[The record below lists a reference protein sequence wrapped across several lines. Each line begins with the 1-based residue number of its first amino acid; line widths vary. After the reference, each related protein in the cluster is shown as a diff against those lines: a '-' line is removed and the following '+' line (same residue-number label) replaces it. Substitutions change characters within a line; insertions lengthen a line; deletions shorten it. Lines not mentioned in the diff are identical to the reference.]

1 VPFSSFRY
9 KPAVY
14 HFATSVSAVF
24 LVLFPRGGI
33 RMCLRFVVLAAIVA
47 GWIWPA
53 VAEQAF
59 PYKAYI
65 TADDTY
71 VRSGPGES
79 HYPTGKLKAGA
90 KVEVYRHDPGGWYAI
105 RPPEG
110 SFSWVGSRFVKPTRN
125 GLGEI
130 TGERVAV
137 RVGSQLSE
145 KRDAV
150 QVRVTRG
157 EIVEVL
163 GTEQTGT
170 GRQAGTWWKIG
181 PPSGEFRW
189 VHGSEVDSSP
199 PGSGASKAGKEL
211 PSLTAATKPAEP
223 VSTKPPE
230 TKPADKWTPAAGNP
244 TASPPGP
251 VAATPVAATPVA
263 PVAPSPSGQE
273 TPRVPPAAL
282 RQRTSEEFQ
291 KEMDDINTEL
301 SIMLA
306 EEPSAWK
313 CEELGRRARALQDQ
327 AQSAVE
333 RGNARML
340 VNRIAQSEDVK
351 RRYLA
356 MNATATETN
365 RKVRLAA
372 DRSRAAGTVA
382 LSPGSA
388 ERFDGV
394 GRLTRVLPPKLGA
407 PRYALVDEQ
416 GAVKSYVSP
425 APGVSMQFY
434 LGRQVG
440 INGVRGYVAEQ
451 NAELLTAKHVTALDT
466 QLR

>member
-1 VPFSSFRY
+1 MR
-9 KPAVY
+9 
-14 HFATSVSAVF
+14 
-24 LVLFPRGGI
+24 
-33 RMCLRFVVLAAIVA
+33 LRFAVLVAIVA
-47 GWIWPA
+47 GWTGPA

-59 PYKAYI
+59 PYKACV

-79 HYPTGKLKAGA
+79 YYPTGKLKAGA

-110 SFSWVGSRFVKPTRN
+110 SFSWVGGRFVKPPQN

-130 TGERVAV
+130 TGEHVAV

-150 QVRVTRG
+150 QVRVKRG

-163 GTEQTGT
+163 GTEQTGA
-170 GRQAGTWWKIG
+170 GRQAVAWWKIG

-199 PGSGASKAGKEL
+199 PRGGASKAGKD
-211 PSLTAATKPAEP
+211 PSALAEAARPAEP

-230 TKPADKWTPAAGNP
+230 AKSSDKWTPTPGNA
-244 TASPPGP
+244 TALQSSP
-251 VAATPVAATPVA
+251 VAAATGATVTS
-263 PVAPSPSGQE
+263 SPSGQE
-273 TPRVPPAAL
+273 TPRVPPAAAL
-282 RQRTSEEFQ
+282 PPRTSEEFQ
-291 KEMDDINTEL
+291 REMDDINTEL

-313 CEELGRRARALQDQ
+313 CEELGRRARALQDR
-327 AQSAVE
+327 AQTAVE

-340 VNRIAQSEDVK
+340 ANRIAQSEDVK
-351 RRYLA
+351 RRCLA
-356 MNATATETN
+356 MSATATETE

-372 DRSRAAGTVA
+372 DRGRAAGAAV
-382 LSPGSA
+382 LSLGSN

-416 GAVKSYVSP
+416 GNVKAYVSP

-440 INGVRGYVAEQ
+440 INGVRGYIAEQ
-451 NAELLTAKHVTALDT
+451 NAELLTAKRVTMLDSR
-466 QLR
+466 LR